1 MCLGSYA
8 PLVGHFCVFLSLV
21 RVLACHLELPIW
33 QSGPKLSHSQ
43 SWVFHELHSGE

>member
-8 PLVGHFCVFLSLV
+8 PLVGHFFVFLSLV

-43 SWVFHELHSGE
+43 SWVFHELHSG